1 MYTSVCLGCDMC
13 VFEGCDMCMCG
24 VCVYIGMYV
33 WDVLCVYVCASM
45 CTSHGGKMH
54 LLALSSVPT
63 ICL

>member
-1 MYTSVCLGCDMC
+1 MC